1 MITTAAIHMG
11 SNLAQ
16 FEGTLIADGQAR
28 ILPADEAG
36 HMVPVL
42 ILDVRATCP
51 ANNHI
56 RVEQPFPPGAD
67 ERCRAAAHRYR
78 KGMKIQFQAPVAW
91 LTLHARHTKHIHI
104 VTPTTTTT
112 TEEKTA

>member
-1 MITTAAIHMG
+1 MDTG

-28 ILPADEAG
+28 ILPVDDAG

-42 ILDVRATCP
+42 ILEVRAKSL
-51 ANNHI
+51 ASNHI

-78 KGMKIQFQAPVAW
+78 KGMQIRFEAPVAW
-91 LTLHARHTKHIHI
+91 LTLHARHTAHIHI
-104 VTPTTTTT
+104 VSPTTTT
-112 TEEKTA
+112 TEETTV